1 MAQSQ
6 LRLLGT
12 RKLLP
17 LFIAQFLGA
26 VNDNLFKNALVILV
40 AYRDTTS
47 ATATEIV
54 VTLAAALFILPYFIF
69 SATAGQL
76 ADKFEKARLVQV
88 VKLWEVGVMLAAA
101 VSFAL
106 DSLVIQLLVLFLLG
120 VQAAF
125 FGPVKYGIL
134 PELLAPDEL
143 LAGNGLIEAGT
154 FLAILIGTIAGGL
167 LILAPGGPAIV
178 SLTQLLFA
186 IGGWGASLFVPR
198 GRAGAPHL
206 VINPN
211 IFGETWRI
219 IRHAY
224 GMRALRQTLFGISW
238 FWLVGAA
245 FLAQFPNYAKVVLA
259 GNNEVVTLFLTLFT
273 VGIGVGSLLCSR
285 LQNGRVNLALVP
297 WGALGL
303 TVFGFDLWLAS
314 TGPVDGGLV
323 GALTFMAQPA
333 HWRITFDLL
342 AIALAGGI
350 YCVPLYAVMQTRSEP
365 DYRARIIAANN
376 ILNALFMVFAGVA
389 SALMLAAGSGIT
401 GIFLALAIG
410 NAAVTVYAFRA
421 R

>member
-1 MAQSQ
+1 MAHSQ
-6 LRLLGT
+6 LRLLAT

-17 LFIAQFLGA
+17 LFTAQFLGA

-76 ADKFEKARLVQV
+76 ADKFEKSRLVQV

-101 VSFAL
+101 ASFAL
-106 DSLVIQLLVLFLLG
+106 DSLVIQLGVLFLLG

-167 LILAPGGPAIV
+167 LILAPAGPAIV
-178 SLTQLLFA
+178 SIVQLVFA
-186 IGGWGASLFVPR
+186 VCGWAASRFIPR
-198 GRAGAPHL
+198 LRAGAPEL
-206 VINPN
+206 KINPN
-211 IFGETWRI
+211 ILGETWRI

-224 GMRALRQTLFGISW
+224 GMRALRQPLFGISW

-245 FLAQFPNYAKVVLA
+245 FLAQFPNYAKIVLA
-259 GNNEVVTLFLTLFT
+259 GDNEVVTLFLTLFT
-273 VGIGVGSLLCSR
+273 IGIGVGSLLCSR
-285 LQNGRVNLALVP
+285 LQRGQVNLELVP

-303 TVFGFDLWLAS
+303 ALFGFDLWLAS
-314 TGPVDGGLV
+314 SGPETGPLV
-323 GALTFMAQPA
+323 GAIAFMAVPA
-333 HWRITFDLL
+333 HWRISFDLV
-342 AIALAGGI
+342 AVALAGGI
-350 YCVPLYAVMQTRSEP
+350 YCVPLYAVMQARSEP
-365 DYRARIIAANN
+365 DYRARVIAANN
-376 ILNALFMVFAGVA
+376 ILNALFMVFAGIA
-389 SALMLAAGSGIT
+389 SAVMLALGTGIT

-410 NAAVTVYAFRA
+410 NAAVTAYAFLA